1 MIRLRPYASADRA
14 EVKAVFFRAVREGA
28 ATHYSLAQREAW
40 APEAAVDPDQ
50 PDRLAGQFCLVSESD
65 GRITGFMSL
74 DGDGY
79 LDMAFVL
86 PEVRGKGHAA
96 ALYDAILTE
105 AQRRDLLTLT
115 CHASLMAKPFFLR
128 RGWTVACDENHPVE
142 ATTLRRFA
150 MQLTIRHSIPKD
162 RKITPA

>member
-1 MIRLRPYASADRA
+1 MIRLRPYAPADRS

-28 ATHYSLAQREAW
+28 AAHYTAAQREAW
-40 APEAAVDPDQ
+40 APEAAVDPAQ
-50 PDRLAGQFCLVSESD
+50 PDRLAGQFCLVSECD

-96 ALYDAILTE
+96 ALYDAILAE
-105 AQRRDLLTLT
+105 AKRRELLTLT

-128 RGWTVACDENHPVE
+128 RGWTVVYSEDHPVG
-142 ATTLRRFA
+142 ATTLLRFA
-150 MQLTIRHSIPKD
+150 MQIMIRHTLPTGQE
-162 RKITPA
+162 ITPL